1 MGKYYLYILLYSFIL
16 VGCSRK
22 KTENKELSIQSK
34 YTLKEMD
41 DKSFELDENTTQ
53 NSSYFQYIP
62 NKDSS
67 LFAFVNEYDNS
78 ITINNFKTGKLNKKI
93 HFTKEGV
100 NGVGSIQNFYIKD
113 SIIYIHSHWDNTVYM
128 TDLNAIVKDKISVD
142 LSDYIAKGINTP
154 AILPAPLRSLSIIDD
169 NLILCGYTIEQE
181 GETQDNTPSTVLYNL
196 KNKTIR
202 FTNGFPELY
211 HKGNWGINPT
221 YRFIS
226 YTINNKNEM
235 VVSYPADGY
244 IYVNNL
250 SNKIDKYYAGVKNEK
265 KELKP
270 IARKR
275 NERIRFEDED
285 IHYMENI
292 VYGGLFYDEYEN
304 IYYRIVTLPTN
315 MDKKKKT
322 NLYNKKLQI
331 IALDSSYNIIGQY
344 NIKDNDYISG
354 YCFLSNEGLHIKT
367 NSDNDDIMKF
377 KTFKLHKK

>member
-128 TDLNAIVKDKISVD
+128 TDFNAIVKEKISVD

-181 GETQDNTPSTVLYNL
+181 GETQDNTPSTVL
-196 KNKTIR
+196 
-202 FTNGFPELY
+202 
-211 HKGNWGINPT
+211 
-221 YRFIS
+221 
-226 YTINNKNEM
+226 
-235 VVSYPADGY
+235 
-244 IYVNNL
+244 
-250 SNKIDKYYAGVKNEK
+250 
-265 KELKP
+265 
-270 IARKR
+270 
-275 NERIRFEDED
+275 
-285 IHYMENI
+285 
-292 VYGGLFYDEYEN
+292 
-304 IYYRIVTLPTN
+304 
-315 MDKKKKT
+315 
-322 NLYNKKLQI
+322 
-331 IALDSSYNIIGQY
+331 
-344 NIKDNDYISG
+344 
-354 YCFLSNEGLHIKT
+354 
-367 NSDNDDIMKF
+367 
-377 KTFKLHKK
+377 

>member
-1 MGKYYLYILLYSFIL
+1 
-16 VGCSRK
+16 
-22 KTENKELSIQSK
+22 
-34 YTLKEMD
+34 
-41 DKSFELDENTTQ
+41 
-53 NSSYFQYIP
+53 
-62 NKDSS
+62 
-67 LFAFVNEYDNS
+67 
-78 ITINNFKTGKLNKKI
+78 
-93 HFTKEGV
+93 
-100 NGVGSIQNFYIKD
+100 
-113 SIIYIHSHWDNTVYM
+113 
-128 TDLNAIVKDKISVD
+128 
-142 LSDYIAKGINTP
+142 
-154 AILPAPLRSLSIIDD
+154 
-169 NLILCGYTIEQE
+169 
-181 GETQDNTPSTVLYNL
+181 
-196 KNKTIR
+196 
-202 FTNGFPELY
+202 
-211 HKGNWGINPT
+211 
-221 YRFIS
+221 
-226 YTINNKNEM
+226 M